1 VDSIGSLTEFPVNGL
16 SDPVTLWSLTTPSH
30 NLTLWQVERYP
41 SSANL
46 QMVIPFPTLRQIAVT
61 VVLLLG
67 MRATMW
73 AHHAFAAEFSA
84 TNPIQL
90 TGTITKVAWLN
101 PHARFFMT
109 VKDARGAA
117 VSWELV
123 LGSPNVLIRQGWSRT
138 TLRQGDSVT
147 VNGYVAKGGSRLAAA
162 RTVRFSDGRSL
173 LIGSIGDGGPEK

>member
-1 VDSIGSLTEFPVNGL
+1 MAFGSLVRKISMAMLGVL
-16 SDPVTLWSLTTPSH
+16 WMQSTLW
-30 NLTLWQVERYP
+30 
-41 SSANL
+41 
-46 QMVIPFPTLRQIAVT
+46 
-61 VVLLLG
+61 G
-67 MRATMW
+67 
-73 AHHAFAAEFSA
+73 HHAFAAEFSA
-84 TNPIQL
+84 NNPVQL

-109 VKDARGAA
+109 VKDAKGAA
-117 VSWELV
+117 LTWELV

-173 LIGSIGDGGPEK
+173 FIGSIGDGGPEK